1 MDSGEGA
8 APPNAAAAMTPVGAG
23 PSRKRFMVVA
33 GVFVLSWILYI
44 DRAAIS
50 SAKGTIASDLGL
62 SDQAMGAVFS
72 AFVLGY
78 SLMQIPSGWFADR
91 FGPRIVLSGLVALWS
106 LFTFLTGTVSHLGSL
121 LVIRFLFG
129 VAESG
134 AFPGSARAFYN
145 WLPAGE
151 RGIANG
157 ILFSGAMIGAGIS
170 FPICAWLIGGFG
182 WRWGFYL
189 LALPGFLWATLWLIF
204 FRDYPVRRM
213 APEQVQGVAGM
224 TFGQVFRSGPMAL
237 AMVQYFVGN
246 FTFYIGVTWMLP
258 YLTEHFKLSS
268 AEAANYAMAPLMAGA
283 IANWT
288 AGFIVDSL
296 YRSGHRAWSRR
307 LPGVCGFL
315 LAAAGIYSVSLAGG
329 PLAAVVGFAV
339 AIAGVELTIS
349 PSWAFCMDIGGKNSG
364 GVGGAMNMVGNFGGF
379 VSSNAFP
386 FLNRLTGSA
395 TTYFYTAALL
405 NLVGLA
411 CWIWMK
417 PKAERS
423 RQTSW
428 SSPGGNNE

>member
-1 MDSGEGA
+1 MDSGERRA
-8 APPNAAAAMTPVGAG
+8 APSAAAG

-33 GVFVLSWILYI
+33 GVFLLSWILYI

-50 SAKGTIASDLGL
+50 SAKGTIASELGL

-91 FGPRIVLSGLVALWS
+91 FGPRIVLSALVAMWS
-106 LFTFLTGTVSHLGSL
+106 LFTFLTGTVSHLGWL
-121 LVIRFLFG
+121 LVVRFLFG

-157 ILFSGAMIGAGIS
+157 ILFSGAMIGGGIS

-182 WRWGFYL
+182 WRWAFFL
-189 LALPGFLWATLWLIF
+189 LALPGFLWATLWLVF
-204 FRDYPVRRM
+204 FRDYPRQR
-213 APEQVQGVAGM
+213 AALEQTQGGAAM

-237 AMVQYFVGN
+237 AMTQYFVGN

-268 AEAANYAMAPLMAGA
+268 AEAANYAVAPLLAGA
-283 IANWT
+283 VANWT

-296 YRSGHRAWSRR
+296 YRSGHRDWSRR
-307 LPGVCGFL
+307 LPAICGFL
-315 LAAAGIYSVSLAGG
+315 LAAAGIYSVSLAGS
-329 PLAAVVGFAV
+329 PLAAVIGFAV
-339 AIAGVELTIS
+339 AIGGVELTIS
-349 PSWAFCMDIGGKNSG
+349 PSWAYCMDIGGKNSG

-386 FLNRLTGSA
+386 FLNRLTGTSS
-395 TTYFYTAALL
+395 TYFYTAALL

-411 CWIWMK
+411 CWIRMK
-417 PKAERS
+417 PKASGVSGAGR
-423 RQTSW
+423 T
-428 SSPGGNNE
+428 